1 MSESRSSSG
10 IGFTGLLQVAFIVLK
25 LTHYIEWSWWLV
37 LVPTWIS
44 IAIVL
49 VLIFIAGLLEIYDNR
64 KLWRKR

>member
-1 MSESRSSSG
+1 MNG

-25 LTHYIEWSWWLV
+25 LTHYIEWSWCLV
-37 LVPTWIS
+37 LAPTWIS